1 MQKKRKAEKGQM
13 VWKEG
18 LSEQDRG
25 MIKKEALEGNR
36 REWEMEA
43 RHLPIFE
50 VKQQSATLPKSS

>member
-36 REWEMEA
+36 RE
-43 RHLPIFE
+43 
-50 VKQQSATLPKSS
+50 